1 MVNEIIKYL
10 NSIGEV
16 NLSAQKI
23 ELAGVNELTKA
34 NDDVLKA
41 LKTSDKLWRDYQDYL
56 TRADKPYGAMIKSRQ
71 DLINAQYKLVT
82 TLKQV
87 EQTAKELGVSA
98 DVIPIYK
105 GSKQNVNTS
114 NEIIDTIASF
124 KDPSTFQ

>member
-1 MVNEIIKYL
+1 MVNEIIKHL

-23 ELAGVNELTKA
+23 ELTGVNELTKA

-56 TRADKPYGAMIKSRQ
+56 TRADKPYGSMIKSRQ
-71 DLINAQYKLVT
+71 DLINAQSKLVT

>member
-124 KDPSTFQ
+124 

>member
-71 DLINAQYKLVT
+71 DLINAQSKLVT